1 LFMFARDAYHVVLP
15 VLLAVQIFSAGVSA
29 AERSELEISQVSRS
43 GQSER
48 IVMKAGSQHLL
59 SFDESIVRT
68 SVPHE
73 EIMQTVIINDR
84 SLMLT
89 GISPGQIELNIWLGD
104 LNTPHRVIVDVMPD
118 IVLEGDDTQVSLS
131 SDGAT
136 LSGPL
141 NRLDARVSGETSGV
155 TDNRWQEGVQVQ
167 TDIRIVEVNK
177 RQLEASGFFI
187 GRTGAGQSNYAA
199 GRTDNILSFLS
210 GSAVV
215 PNAAP
220 GGFSIA
226 RISTSGVL
234 AAVSAL
240 RTNGFASVLAEPSV
254 VSISGQSSAF
264 LAGGEFPVPVRSR
277 DNEVTVEYKE
287 FGIRVQITPTVLDSN
302 RIVLKVAPEVSE
314 LNYTNAVQTGGVSVP
329 SLSVRRT
336 DTTVQ
341 LGDGESFIISGL
353 MSNDVDQSTDRVP
366 LLGDLPVLGALFRGT
381 RYERE
386 ERELVMIVTPHLI
399 EPIASDVQIG
409 DLPGHELRRY
419 VPALLE
425 TMFNPKDAA
434 YIERNTRVGFSR

>member
-1 LFMFARDAYHVVLP
+1 MRFAKETLPAVLFTVFVVTAMGGYLH
-15 VLLAVQIFSAGVSA
+15 A
-29 AERSELEISQVSRS
+29 AEPGSLGISQVSFRD
-43 GQSER
+43 GPVR
-48 IVMKAGSQHLL
+48 ISMRTGTQYLL
-59 SFDESIVRT
+59 SFEEPIVRT
-68 SVPHE
+68 SAPNDQLVE
-73 EIMQTVIINDR
+73 TIIINDR
-84 SLMLT
+84 SLMLN
-89 GISPGQIELNIWLGD
+89 GISPGQVELSVWMDTNEAPERIM
-104 LNTPHRVIVDVMPD
+104 IDVMPD
-118 IVLEGDDTQVSLS
+118 LALDGGDAMVSLS
-131 SDGAT
+131 PSGAT
-136 LSGPL
+136 ITGNL
-141 NRLDARVSGETSGV
+141 NQLEQRIADDSRVNV
-155 TDNRWQEGVQVQ
+155 TDSRSQAGVQVQ

-199 GRTDNILSFLS
+199 GRTDNLLSFLS

-264 LAGGEFPVPVRSR
+264 LAGGEFPVPVRAR
-277 DNEVTVEYKE
+277 DNEISIEYKE
-287 FGIRVQITPTVLDSN
+287 FGIRVQITPTVLDAN

-314 LNYTNAVQTGGVSVP
+314 LNYANAIQTGGVSVP

-353 MSNDVDQSTDRVP
+353 MSNGVDQSTDRVP
-366 LLGDLPVLGALFRGT
+366 LLGDLPVVGALFRGT

-399 EPIASDVQIG
+399 EPIASNVQIG
-409 DLPGHELRRY
+409 DLPGHALRRY
-419 VPALLE
+419 VPSLLE

-434 YIERNTRVGFSR
+434 YIERHTRVGFSR

>member
-1 LFMFARDAYHVVLP
+1 MFRFVQKAF
-15 VLLAVQIFSAGVSA
+15 LAALALCILMPICSYA
-29 AERSELEISQVSRS
+29 AEQAEIGISQISQSTGIERVSLNAS
-43 GQSER
+43 
-48 IVMKAGSQHLL
+48 SQYLL

-68 SVPHE
+68 SVAHE
-73 EIMQTVIINDR
+73 QIMQTVIINDR

-89 GISPGQIELNIWLGD
+89 GVSPGRVELSVWLGD
-104 LNTPHRVIVDVMPD
+104 LNSLQRIIVDVMPD
-118 IVLEGDDTQVSLS
+118 IPQINSADTQISLS
-131 SDGAT
+131 SNGAVIDGA
-136 LSGPL
+136 L
-141 NRLDARVSGETSGV
+141 NQLDQRVSEDTAGV
-155 TDNRWQEGVQVQ
+155 VDNRWQEGVQVQ

-187 GRTGAGQSNYAA
+187 GRTGSGQSQYAS

-264 LAGGEFPVPVRSR
+264 LAGGEFPVPVRAR
-277 DNEVTVEYKE
+277 DNEITVEYKE
-287 FGIRVQITPTVLDSN
+287 FGIRVQITPTVIDAN
-302 RIVLKVAPEVSE
+302 RIILKVAPEVSE
-314 LNYTNAVQTGGVSVP
+314 LNYANAIQTGGVSVP

-353 MSNDVDQSTDRVP
+353 MSNGVDQSTDRVP
-366 LLGDLPVLGALFRGT
+366 LLGDLPVVGALFRGT

-399 EPIASDVQIG
+399 EPIASGVEIG

-434 YIERNTRVGFSR
+434 YIERSTRVGFSR